1 MLKPN
6 EILAVCERRYPAY
19 LRSIVTRE
27 PFFPLQIAFGRPAS
41 GDDWQK
47 LAREITVLDR
57 DNPGYRIEWDEIRT
71 RRWGLQRLPQRVW
84 VDDEPAYLQLVRRK
98 AEVATFREM
107 LDATREKLPALV
119 PWLADNAQWAI
130 EHRDCWSGLLKVC
143 TYFLGNPRPNR
154 FARELP
160 IAVDTKFIE
169 RYRGILRSLL
179 DHLLP
184 TEARTEDADF
194 ERRFGLR
201 VDEPLIHLRLLD
213 PLLRNRLQLCLEDLA
228 APVSQLVTLAWSEL
242 IVLIVENK
250 KTYLTLPPRSNTV
263 ALFAFGAA
271 AQLLNSLS
279 WLENNRMLYW
289 GDLDVHGFHIL
300 SRLRRTFPHVE
311 SLMMDRDTLE
321 RFETLCGPAKEGR
334 YEEVQGLT
342 AAEQEIYQTVKA
354 RNLLLEQ
361 EKIPHEYVLQKVR

>member
-1 MLKPN
+1 MLSRDGGHGAN
-6 EILAVCERRYPAY
+6 A
-19 LRSIVTRE
+19 
-27 PFFPLQIAFGRPAS
+27 PLP
-41 GDDWQK
+41 
-47 LAREITVLDR
+47 T
-57 DNPGYRIEWDEIRT
+57 
-71 RRWGLQRLPQRVW
+71 QRKGGFH
-84 VDDEPAYLQLVRRK
+84 VR
-98 AEVATFREM
+98 
-107 LDATREKLPALV
+107 
-119 PWLADNAQWAI
+119 
-130 EHRDCWSGLLKVC
+130 C
-143 TYFLGNPRPNR
+143 
-154 FARELP
+154 
-160 IAVDTKFIE
+160 
-169 RYRGILRSLL
+169 L

-184 TEARTEDADF
+184 ADARTEDTEF

-213 PLLRNRLQLCLEDLA
+213 PLLQDRLKLCIENLA
-228 APVSQLVTLAWSEL
+228 TPVSQLVTFAWSEL

-250 KTYLTLPPRSNTV
+250 KTFLTLPPRSNAV

-271 AQLLNSLS
+271 AELLTSLI
-279 WLENNRMLYW
+279 WLKNNRILYW

-342 AAEQEIYQTVKA
+342 AAEQEVYQTVKA